1 MSNSADRWLRTEEIF
16 HEAVAT
22 TEPERTAVL
31 EARCGSDTELM
42 AELRALLEAC
52 EEVEKRSAESAADQD
67 PGAGEGRPAE
77 AQMVGPYA
85 LGRLLGRGGMGAV
98 YLAHRADGQFEQQ
111 VAIKIIDMPLVT
123 SLFRERF
130 RTERQILAGLS
141 HPYIAHL
148 LDGGVTEA
156 GELYLAMEYIDG
168 ISITQYCDQNKLSIH
183 QRLLL
188 FKKVCEAVQYAHQ
201 NLIVHRDLKPDN
213 ILVTSDGTP
222 RLLDF
227 GTAKI
232 LTPLVDGADGE
243 LTRSGLQTFTPRYA
257 SPEQVLGQP
266 ITTSSDIYSLG
277 VLLYRL
283 LTKTPPYELT
293 EFTMEE
299 MLRVICNEQPPKP
312 SAAVVAAGSVT
323 ERIDADLD
331 AIVLKALRKE
341 THNRYATVDQFASDI
356 QAYLDKR
363 PVLARRGTFR
373 YKAGKFVRRNKL
385 AIAAAALL
393 FATLSAGVGGI
404 LWQRRKVEARSED
417 LRQLSN
423 SLLSEI
429 DDAIKELPG
438 STPVQHLLVQRVVE
452 HLDRLSKD
460 AAGDRQTELDLIG
473 AYTRL
478 GNLQGNI
485 YEQNIGDPKGAMA
498 SLDKAL
504 AISRTLRTSHPK
516 DAQVLGA
523 FGLTQQSR
531 SDVLLG
537 MDRDQEAFTAI
548 RSSVEAFDR
557 ETAQKDIPPV
567 ELANASTAYSDMGDQ
582 LGQPGFTV
590 FDNATGAIDAYQKS
604 LDLSLRA
611 LSIDP
616 NFIRAKRSVAT
627 EHIKIG
633 NILVET
639 DPVGAIAEYRNSL
652 VVRDA
657 LPAAEKTKAS
667 YQRIMGM
674 TYWELGVALTQA
686 RDYQSA
692 IEALDRARDMMG
704 KIAAADQKNT
714 RAQYDLSATQ
724 MLEGLTYVDMTD
736 PALYASSAIERR
748 QNAQKGLVLLHQSAQ
763 IKEQLLTIDPKNDRW
778 KRSLSYTNAF
788 AGTLKQTLG
797 DRTDGVKLATD
808 GVAALRKDASEKDAT
823 ISTLDD
829 TVTVML
835 KVLPVSLRD
844 TKAMVGYAE
853 RLVTLD
859 HRKNPGLM
867 LELAQAYRDD
877 GQSAKAVATAK
888 EGLALLPPT
897 KPGAPVVK
905 VRKLLQIEASS

>member
-1 MSNSADRWLRTEEIF
+1 MSHSAERWLHTEAIF
-16 HEAVAT
+16 HEAVAI
-22 TEPERTAVL
+22 TEPERTAFL
-31 EARCGSDTELM
+31 EAQCGSDTELM

-52 EEVEKRSAESAADQD
+52 EEVERRTAEFTPNDGAATV
-67 PGAGEGRPAE
+67 EG
-77 AQMVGPYA
+77 QTVGPYA
-85 LGRLLGRGGMGAV
+85 LERLLGRGGMGAV

-111 VAIKIIDMPLVT
+111 VAIKIIDMPLAT
-123 SLFRERF
+123 NFFQERF

-232 LTPLVDGADGE
+232 LTPLVDGANGE
-243 LTRSGLQTFTPRYA
+243 LTRAGFQAFTPRYA
-257 SPEQVLGQP
+257 SPEQVLGQS
-266 ITTSSDIYSLG
+266 ITTASDIYSLG

-283 LTKTPPYELT
+283 LTKAPPYELT

-299 MLRVICNEQPPKP
+299 MLRVICNEQPLKP
-312 SAAVVAAGSVT
+312 SAAAAVVGGSAA

-341 THNRYATVDQFASDI
+341 PHDRYATVDQFASDI

-363 PVLARRGTFR
+363 PVMARRGTFR

-452 HLDRLSKD
+452 HLDRMSQD
-460 AAGDRQTELDLIG
+460 AAGDRQTGLDLIG

-478 GNLQGNI
+478 GNVQGNI
-485 YEQNIGDPKGAMA
+485 YEQNIGDPQGAMA

-504 AISRTLRTSHPK
+504 AIAQVLRSSRPK

-537 MDRDQEAFTAI
+537 MDRDQEAFAAI
-548 RSSVEAFDR
+548 RSSVEAFDE
-557 ETAQKDIPPV
+557 ETARKDLPPV
-567 ELANASTAYSDMGDQ
+567 ELANAAVAYSDMGDQ

-590 FDNATGAIDAYQKS
+590 FDNATDALNAYQKS
-604 LDLSLRA
+604 LNLSLRA
-611 LSIDP
+611 LSVDP
-616 NFIRAKRSVAT
+616 NFIRAKKSVAT

-639 DPVGAIAEYRNSL
+639 DPVGAIAEYQKSL
-652 VVRDA
+652 EARDA
-657 LPAAEKTKAS
+657 LPATEKTKAS
-667 YQRIMGM
+667 HQRMLGM

-686 RDYQSA
+686 RYYQRA
-692 IEALDRARDMMG
+692 IAEFDRARETMG
-704 KIAAADQKNT
+704 KMAAADQKNM

-736 PALYASSAIERR
+736 PVLYSSSAADRR
-748 QNAQKGLVLLHQSAQ
+748 ENAQKGLDLLRKSAQ
-763 IKEQLLTIDPKNDRW
+763 IKEQLLAVDPKNDRW

-788 AGTLKQTLG
+788 AGTLEQALG
-797 DRTDGVKLATD
+797 DQTDGIKLAAD
-808 GVAALRKDASEKDAT
+808 GVAALRKDASANDAT

-859 HRKNPGLM
+859 HRRNPGLM
-867 LELAQAYRDD
+867 LELAQTYRCD
-877 GQSAKAVATAK
+877 GQSAKAVAAAK
-888 EGLALLPPT
+888 EGLALLPPA
-897 KPGAPVVK
+897 KPGDPVVR
-905 VRKLLQIEASS
+905 VRKLLEIEAGS